1 MENSFISKQNIENI
15 YSNINVFFVKNH
27 QFNLDSESKY
37 KKILKKMSKTIFN
50 SIKHKDQYQNIVV
63 NQFNDIVLNKSVDFL
78 LNDIQKNN
86 TVNKHTTQ
94 PSNSNMI
101 KQSQSVLY
109 DSTILE
115 PKKKQK
121 KSKKNKFNPNIF
133 DSFTESQ
140 SDVSN
145 LNNYIDN
152 LDNFDI
158 QVKKANK
165 KIKDNFEKFVMDKDD
180 NFIKD
185 DHSEFII
192 DRCASQDAANDFYK
206 PNTKSNKNAFEQI
219 LENKIDNNL
228 NESTESVYSN
238 NISNDYSNSNNVNDV
253 YNNNG
258 ISDLISKITLKQ
270 NDNSK
275 GNELE
280 SYEGESYLP
289 NLIPSLG
296 EEAPIQPLIYQ
307 NSGTGTERIN
317 KKVITI
323 DSGICTIAGGIL
335 TPVLNESVTNNGSNT
350 NSWHQFKVDLQD
362 TIKIDKLCDVYLRNV
377 IVNGITHNLNCNYLV
392 IDIDEFNIRNYSNNP
407 SMRNKINVLN
417 TIAKTNQSS
426 ALITINTNVANVTAA
441 GATTITLVNVT
452 NLLVGMSVSGIGIPN
467 NTIITNIAN
476 PNITINNAVTQ
487 EIAVSTPL
495 YFYSEY
501 VLNVNY
507 PSNSNY
513 ITTINPS
520 KIDILTFTITNQDNE
535 HVDNDNMNTFAYQ
548 SRPNNRIIM
557 ELEFKSRLDND
568 EMIYE
573 QGMYSN

>member
-37 KKILKKMSKTIFN
+37 KKIVKKMSKTIFN

>member
-15 YSNINVFFVKNH
+15 YANINVYFVKNH
-27 QFNLDSESKY
+27 QFNLDYVSKY
-37 KKILKKMSKTIFN
+37 KKLVKKVSKTIFN
-50 SIKHKDQYQNIVV
+50 NMKEKDEYKTILV
-63 NQFNDIVLNKSVDFL
+63 NQFNDIVLNKSVKFL

-86 TVNKHTTQ
+86 NQKPYNSK
-94 PSNSNMI
+94 PSNS
-101 KQSQSVLY
+101 SLFE
-109 DSTILE
+109 STILE
-115 PKKKQK
+115 HDIIVDKK
-121 KSKKNKFNPNIF
+121 KSKKNKTNLDIF
-133 DSFTESQ
+133 DSFTNN
-140 SDVSN
+140 DNDKVNNISN
-145 LNNYIDN
+145 YVEN
-152 LDNFDI
+152 LDIFNDQI
-158 QVKKANK
+158 KQANK
-165 KIKDNFEKFVMDKDD
+165 KIKDNFKKIINSDND
-180 NFIKD
+180 NFVKNSQSD
-185 DHSEFII
+185 FII
-192 DRCASQDAANDFYK
+192 DRCASKDSANDIYK
-206 PNTKSNKNAFEQI
+206 PNTDANKNAFEKI
-219 LENKIDNNL
+219 LETKLDVDSL
-228 NESTESVYSN
+228 NESTESDYSQS
-238 NISNDYSNSNNVNDV
+238 NISDF
-253 YNNNG
+253 
-258 ISDLISKITLKQ
+258 LSKITLKQ
-270 NDNSK
+270 PDNSK

-280 SYEGESYLP
+280 SYEGETYLP

-307 NSGTGTERIN
+307 NSGTGTERID

-323 DSGICTIAGGIL
+323 DSGICTSAGGIL
-335 TPVLNESVTNNGSNT
+335 TPVLNQSVTNNGLNT

-426 ALITINTNVANVTAA
+426 ALITINTNAANVTAD
-441 GATTITLVNVT
+441 GATTINLLNVT
-452 NLLVGMSVSGIGIPN
+452 NLFIGMSVSGIGIPN

-535 HVDNDNMNTFAYQ
+535 HVDNDNMTTFAYQ

-557 ELEFKSRLDND
+557 ELEFKTRSERD
-568 EMIYE
+568 EMMYE

>member
-1 MENSFISKQNIENI
+1 MDNSFISKQNIENI
-15 YSNINVFFVKNH
+15 YANINVYFVKNH
-27 QFNLDSESKY
+27 QFNLDNTSKY
-37 KKILKKMSKTIFN
+37 KKIVKKMSKTIFN
-50 SIKHKDQYQNIVV
+50 TIKHNENYKNVVV
-63 NQFNDIVLNKSVDFL
+63 NQFNDIVLNKSIDFL
-78 LNDIQKNN
+78 LNDIQKKN
-86 TVNKHTTQ
+86 TNIKNTTQ
-94 PSNSNMI
+94 PSNSNMVPT
-101 KQSQSVLY
+101 QSGLY

-115 PKKKQK
+115 PTK
-121 KSKKNKFNPNIF
+121 KSKKKKINTDAYDLLPDYKHTL
-133 DSFTESQ
+133 D
-140 SDVSN
+140 
-145 LNNYIDN
+145 NYVDD
-152 LDNFDI
+152 LDNFDS
-158 QVKKANK
+158 QVKKANQ
-165 KIKDNFEKFVMDKDD
+165 KIKDNFKKFIMDKDD
-180 NFIKD
+180 NFIKEKQ
-185 DHSEFII
+185 SNFVI
-192 DRCASQDAANDFYK
+192 DRCASQDASNDFYK
-206 PNTKSNKNAFEQI
+206 PNTDANKNAFEKI
-219 LENKIDNNL
+219 LENKLDVDNL
-228 NESTESVYSN
+228 NESTESVYSQT
-238 NISNDYSNSNNVNDV
+238 NID
-253 YNNNG
+253 
-258 ISDLISKITLKQ
+258 DLLSKITLNQ

-307 NSGTGTERIN
+307 NSGTGTERID

-323 DSGICTIAGGIL
+323 DSGICTLAGGIL
-335 TPVLNESVTNNGSNT
+335 TPVLNESVTNNGTNT
-350 NSWHQFKVDLQD
+350 NSWYQFKVDLQD

-417 TIAKTNQSS
+417 TITKTNQSS
-426 ALITINTNVANVTAA
+426 ALITINTNAA
-441 GATTITLVNVT
+441 IPTTDGATTITLVNVT

-467 NTIITNIAN
+467 NTIVTGIAGV
-476 PNITINNAVTQ
+476 IISINNAVTQ

-495 YFYSEY
+495 FFYSEY

-520 KIDILTFTITNQDNE
+520 KIDILTFTITNQDNQ
-535 HVDNDNMNTFAYQ
+535 HVDTNNMNTFAYR

-557 ELEFKSRLDND
+557 ELEFKTRSERD
-568 EMIYE
+568 EMMYE